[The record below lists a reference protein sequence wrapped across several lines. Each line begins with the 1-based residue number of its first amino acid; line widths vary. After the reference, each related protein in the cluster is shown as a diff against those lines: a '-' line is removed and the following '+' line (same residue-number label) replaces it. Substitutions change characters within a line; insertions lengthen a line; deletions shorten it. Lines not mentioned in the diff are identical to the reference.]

1 METYSIENEFIK
13 AVFMAYGAILHQLW
27 VKDKNGNPTNVIM
40 GLAEPEDYLND
51 EWARGAV
58 IGRFAGRLVNPIKV
72 GQQTVQIENNKGLML
87 HSGSSGWHLK
97 TWTPKP
103 HKNKQKITFE
113 YHCPDGT
120 SGFPGSIDARVTYS
134 IQKSVLLI
142 QYQGIPS
149 KTTPINM
156 TNHAYFNLNPN
167 NNIGNHKLT
176 IDADDF
182 LELQSNLVPT
192 GKKIEVTG
200 TPLDFRKE
208 KFISET
214 RLDDYFVVNQNQT
227 SVASLY
233 SPETGIEMKTYTDQP
248 GVVVFTPP
256 HFEAICF
263 ETQKFSNSPNIPS
276 FPSTLIEANEEYSH
290 RSRFEF
296 SLKTKLNY
304 FPKTEKENPN

>member
-1 METYSIENEFIK
+1 MQTYSIENEFIK
-13 AVFMAYGAILHQLW
+13 AVFIAYGAILHQLW
-27 VKDKNGNPTNVIM
+27 VKDKNGNSTNVIM

-72 GQQTVQIENNKGLML
+72 GQQTVQIENNRGLML

-134 IQKSVLLI
+134 IHESVLLI

-296 SLKTKLNY
+296 SLKI
-304 FPKTEKENPN
+304 EA

>member
-13 AVFMAYGAILHQLW
+13 AVFIAYGAILHQLW
-27 VKDKNGNPTNVIM
+27 VKDKNGNSTNVIM

-134 IQKSVLLI
+134 IHESVLLI

-290 RSRFEF
+290 SSRFEF
-296 SLKTKLNY
+296 SLKI
-304 FPKTEKENPN
+304 EA

>member
-13 AVFMAYGAILHQLW
+13 AVFIAYGAILHQLW

-97 TWTPKP
+97 TWMPKP

-134 IQKSVLLI
+134 IHESVLLI

-296 SLKTKLNY
+296 SLKI
-304 FPKTEKENPN
+304 EA

>member
-1 METYSIENEFIK
+1 VETYSIKNEFIK
-13 AVFMAYGAILHQLW
+13 AVFIAYGAILHQLW
-27 VKDKNGNPTNVIM
+27 VKDKNGNSTNVIM

-134 IQKSVLLI
+134 IHESVLLI

-296 SLKTKLNY
+296 SLKI
-304 FPKTEKENPN
+304 EA

>member
-13 AVFMAYGAILHQLW
+13 AVFIAYGAILHQLW
-27 VKDKNGNPTNVIM
+27 VKDKNGNSTNVIM

-72 GQQTVQIENNKGLML
+72 GQQTVQIENNRGLML

-113 YHCPDGT
+113 YHCLDGT

-134 IQKSVLLI
+134 IHESVLLI

-290 RSRFEF
+290 SSRFEF
-296 SLKTKLNY
+296 SLKI
-304 FPKTEKENPN
+304 EA

>member
-1 METYSIENEFIK
+1 VETYSIENEFIK
-13 AVFMAYGAILHQLW
+13 AVFIAYGAILHQLW

-72 GQQTVQIENNKGLML
+72 GQQTVQIENNRGLML

-134 IQKSVLLI
+134 IHESVLLI

-296 SLKTKLNY
+296 SLKI
-304 FPKTEKENPN
+304 EA

>member
-13 AVFMAYGAILHQLW
+13 AVFIAYGAILHQLW

-134 IQKSVLLI
+134 IHESVLLI

-176 IDADDF
+176 IDADDL

-290 RSRFEF
+290 SSRFEF
-296 SLKTKLNY
+296 SLKI
-304 FPKTEKENPN
+304 EA

>member
-1 METYSIENEFIK
+1 METYSIENDFIK
-13 AVFMAYGAILHQLW
+13 AVFIAYGAILHQLW

-134 IQKSVLLI
+134 IHESVLLI

-167 NNIGNHKLT
+167 NNIGKHKLT

-214 RLDDYFVVNQNQT
+214 RLDDYFVVNQNKT

-256 HFEAICF
+256 HFKAICF

-296 SLKTKLNY
+296 SLKI
-304 FPKTEKENPN
+304 EA

>member
-1 METYSIENEFIK
+1 VETYSIENEFIK
-13 AVFMAYGAILHQLW
+13 AVFIAYGAILHQLW
-27 VKDKNGNPTNVIM
+27 VKDKNGNFTNVIM

-72 GQQTVQIENNKGLML
+72 GQQTVQIENNRGLML

-134 IQKSVLLI
+134 IHESVLLI

-290 RSRFEF
+290 SSRFEF
-296 SLKTKLNY
+296 SLKI
-304 FPKTEKENPN
+304 EA

>member
-1 METYSIENEFIK
+1 VETYSIENEFIK
-13 AVFMAYGAILHQLW
+13 AVFIAYGAILHQLW
-27 VKDKNGNPTNVIM
+27 VKDKNGNSTNVIM

-134 IQKSVLLI
+134 IHESVLLI

-296 SLKTKLNY
+296 SLKI
-304 FPKTEKENPN
+304 EA

>member
-13 AVFMAYGAILHQLW
+13 AVFIAYGAILHQLW

-134 IQKSVLLI
+134 IHESVLLI

-276 FPSTLIEANEEYSH
+276 FPSTLIEANKEYSH

-296 SLKTKLNY
+296 SLKI
-304 FPKTEKENPN
+304 EA

>member
-13 AVFMAYGAILHQLW
+13 AVFIAYGAILHQLW
-27 VKDKNGNPTNVIM
+27 VKDKNGNSTNVIM

-72 GQQTVQIENNKGLML
+72 GQQTVQIENNRGLML

-134 IQKSVLLI
+134 IHESVLLI

-296 SLKTKLNY
+296 SLKI
-304 FPKTEKENPN
+304 EA

>member
-1 METYSIENEFIK
+1 VQTYSIENEFIK
-13 AVFMAYGAILHQLW
+13 AVFIAYGAILHQLW

-72 GQQTVQIENNKGLML
+72 GQQTVQIENNRGLML

-290 RSRFEF
+290 ISRFEF
-296 SLKTKLNY
+296 SLKI
-304 FPKTEKENPN
+304 EA

>member
-1 METYSIENEFIK
+1 METYSIENDFIK
-13 AVFMAYGAILHQLW
+13 AVFIAYGAILHQLW

-134 IQKSVLLI
+134 IHESVLLI

-200 TPLDFRKE
+200 TPLDFRKG

-214 RLDDYFVVNQNQT
+214 RLDDYFVVNQNKT

-256 HFEAICF
+256 HFKAICF

-296 SLKTKLNY
+296 SLKI
-304 FPKTEKENPN
+304 EA

>member
-1 METYSIENEFIK
+1 VETYSIENEFIK
-13 AVFMAYGAILHQLW
+13 AVFIAYGAILHQLW

-134 IQKSVLLI
+134 IHESVLLI

-296 SLKTKLNY
+296 SLKI
-304 FPKTEKENPN
+304 EA

>member
-13 AVFMAYGAILHQLW
+13 AVFIAYGAILHQLW

-72 GQQTVQIENNKGLML
+72 VQQTVQIENNKGLML

-134 IQKSVLLI
+134 IHESVLLI

-296 SLKTKLNY
+296 SLKI
-304 FPKTEKENPN
+304 EA

>member
-1 METYSIENEFIK
+1 VETYSIENEFIK
-13 AVFMAYGAILHQLW
+13 VVFIAYGAILHQLW
-27 VKDKNGNPTNVIM
+27 VKDKNGNSTNVIM

-72 GQQTVQIENNKGLML
+72 GQQTVQIENNRGLML

-134 IQKSVLLI
+134 IHESVLLI

-290 RSRFEF
+290 SSRFEF
-296 SLKTKLNY
+296 SLKI
-304 FPKTEKENPN
+304 EA

>member
-13 AVFMAYGAILHQLW
+13 AVFIAYGAILHQLW
-27 VKDKNGNPTNVIM
+27 VKDKNGNSTNVIM

-72 GQQTVQIENNKGLML
+72 GQQTVQIENNRGLML

-134 IQKSVLLI
+134 IHESVLLI

-290 RSRFEF
+290 SSRFEF
-296 SLKTKLNY
+296 SLKI
-304 FPKTEKENPN
+304 EA

>member
-13 AVFMAYGAILHQLW
+13 AVFIAYGAILHQLW

-97 TWTPKP
+97 TWMPKP

-134 IQKSVLLI
+134 IHESVLLI

-290 RSRFEF
+290 SSRFEF
-296 SLKTKLNY
+296 SLKI
-304 FPKTEKENPN
+304 EA

>member
-1 METYSIENEFIK
+1 VETYSIENEFIK
-13 AVFMAYGAILHQLW
+13 AVFIAYGAILHQLW
-27 VKDKNGNPTNVIM
+27 VKDKNGNSTNVIM

-72 GQQTVQIENNKGLML
+72 GQQTVQIENNRGLML

-134 IQKSVLLI
+134 IHESVLLI

-296 SLKTKLNY
+296 SLKI
-304 FPKTEKENPN
+304 EA

>member
-1 METYSIENEFIK
+1 METYSIENDFIK
-13 AVFMAYGAILHQLW
+13 AVFIAYGAILHQLW

-134 IQKSVLLI
+134 IHESVLLI

-214 RLDDYFVVNQNQT
+214 RLDDYFVVNQNKT

-256 HFEAICF
+256 HFKAICF

-296 SLKTKLNY
+296 SLKI
-304 FPKTEKENPN
+304 EA

>member
-13 AVFMAYGAILHQLW
+13 AVFIAYGAILHQLW
-27 VKDKNGNPTNVIM
+27 VKDKNGNSTNVIM

-51 EWARGAV
+51 EWTRGAV

-134 IQKSVLLI
+134 IHESVLLI

-296 SLKTKLNY
+296 SLKI
-304 FPKTEKENPN
+304 EA

>member
-1 METYSIENEFIK
+1 VETYSIENEFIK
-13 AVFMAYGAILHQLW
+13 AVFIAYGAILHQLW

-72 GQQTVQIENNKGLML
+72 GQQTVQIENNRGLML

-134 IQKSVLLI
+134 IHESVLLI

-276 FPSTLIEANEEYSH
+276 FPSTLIEANKEYSH
-290 RSRFEF
+290 SSRFEF
-296 SLKTKLNY
+296 SLKI
-304 FPKTEKENPN
+304 EA

>member
-1 METYSIENEFIK
+1 MQTYSIENEFIK
-13 AVFMAYGAILHQLW
+13 AVFIAYGAILHQLW

-72 GQQTVQIENNKGLML
+72 GQQTVQIENNRGLML

-134 IQKSVLLI
+134 IHESVLLI

-296 SLKTKLNY
+296 SLKI
-304 FPKTEKENPN
+304 EA

>member
-13 AVFMAYGAILHQLW
+13 AVFIAYGAILHQLW

-72 GQQTVQIENNKGLML
+72 GQQTVQIENNRGLML

-134 IQKSVLLI
+134 IHESVLLI

-167 NNIGNHKLT
+167 NNIGNHKLK

-296 SLKTKLNY
+296 SLKI
-304 FPKTEKENPN
+304 EA

>member
-1 METYSIENEFIK
+1 VETYSIENEFIK
-13 AVFMAYGAILHQLW
+13 AVFIAYGAILHQLW

-72 GQQTVQIENNKGLML
+72 GQQTVQIENNRGLML

-134 IQKSVLLI
+134 IHESVLLI

-214 RLDDYFVVNQNQT
+214 RLDDYFVVNQNKT

-276 FPSTLIEANEEYSH
+276 FPSTLIEANKEYSH
-290 RSRFEF
+290 SSRFEF
-296 SLKTKLNY
+296 SLKI
-304 FPKTEKENPN
+304 EA